1 MKTLLF
7 NKLYRINITKYIQKT
22 IFCMGVVFCL
32 SVGYVAHADI
42 VINEIAWMGTATS
55 TADEW
60 IELYNNGTSS
70 VNMDGWSLSA
80 SDGSPVISL
89 SGSIS
94 AGGYAVLE
102 RTDDTTVPGV
112 TALVIYSGALSND
125 GEHLILKNN
134 TNQTMDE
141 INALGG
147 WTKGDA
153 DTKKT
158 MQKNSGV
165 WVTGIATPGLVNVT
179 TDDTSSSGGSGSG
192 SSSGTTTTTTN
203 KSSFNEEDT
212 EKIEI
217 YKDPTYSARM
227 VLPNIIVAGNPFPVS
242 AIVMQDEKYKLLTGK
257 YEWSMGDGEFF
268 TYNENKLFDYTYQ
281 YPGEYI
287 IQFRYYPSIF
297 SIEPSSLHE
306 RKITVIPDAV
316 YIEKISDSGVVTL
329 KNMSTNTVDI
339 KGWKI
344 VNKITGDSFIFP
356 TTSVPVNGQIY
367 IGPEKTGKVFPV
379 KNTILLNASG
389 REVLQ
394 SISKNIVS
402 SGWSMGENNPYDTL
416 SATGDIELLSD
427 INPDAFVTQNN
438 SDTESRFGASIYQL
452 GDILKNILRQG
463 KSPIV
468 VLVLLLGIVSGIFFL
483 AEYYIYK
490 KQNKRDILEDNGIS
504 GDTDETML

>member
-1 MKTLLF
+1 MKTLFF
-7 NKLYRINITKYIQKT
+7 NILYRINILKCIQKT
-22 IFCMGVVFCL
+22 IFSMGVVFCL

-42 VINEIAWMGTATS
+42 IINEIAWMGTTTS
-55 TADEW
+55 IADEW
-60 IELYNNGTSS
+60 IELYNNGASP
-70 VNMDGWSLSA
+70 VNIDGWSLSA

-112 TALVIYSGALSND
+112 TALVIYTGALSND

-141 INALGG
+141 INALDG

-158 MQKNSGV
+158 MQQNSGV
-165 WVTGIATPGLVNVT
+165 WVTGTATPGLINVT
-179 TDDTSSSGGSGSG
+179 TDDTSSSGVSGSG
-192 SSSGTTTTTTN
+192 IGSGTTTTTTN
-203 KSSFNEEDT
+203 KSTLNEEDT
-212 EKIEI
+212 ERIEI

-268 TYNENKLFDYTYQ
+268 IYNENKLFDYTYQ

-297 SIEPSSLHE
+297 SVEPSSLHE
-306 RKITVIPDAV
+306 RKITVIPDTV
-316 YIEKISDSGVVTL
+316 YIEKISTSGVVTL

-344 VNKITGDSFIFP
+344 VNKINGDSFIFP
-356 TTSVPVNGQIY
+356 VTSVPVNGQIY

-389 REVLQ
+389 RETFRPL
-394 SISKNIVS
+394 SEKNMTD

-438 SDTESRFGASIYQL
+438 PDTESRFGASIYQL
-452 GDILKNILRQG
+452 GDILRNILRQG
-463 KSPIV
+463 KSPMV
-468 VLVLLLGIVSGIFFL
+468 VLILLLGIVSGIFFL
-483 AEYYIYK
+483 AEYYIHK
-490 KQNKRDILEDNGIS
+490 NKINE
-504 GDTDETML
+504 TD